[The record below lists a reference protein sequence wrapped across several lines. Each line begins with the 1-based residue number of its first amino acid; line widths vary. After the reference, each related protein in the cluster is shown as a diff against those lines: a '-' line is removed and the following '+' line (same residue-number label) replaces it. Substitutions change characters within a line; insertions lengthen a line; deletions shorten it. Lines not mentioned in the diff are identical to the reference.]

1 MPAPILQFKRGS
13 ASALNFGLRAGEPA
27 LTTDKYDFYVGIDST
42 LANNKFFGSAR
53 YWTKE
58 TTSTGSGINLVE
70 GTTNGTQYITLKSPD
85 NLSGIGTYTFPD
97 TSTITD
103 GYFLKVASN
112 GTLSW
117 DTVGG
122 TSGTFTNPTLS
133 GITTVSGSFFDV
145 NTDSDFS
152 GITTFS
158 NITNNTLG
166 NSNTGSVQI
175 DGGLGVDKN
184 VTVGAGLSVNGN
196 AYVVGILTSIEY
208 FVDSTAVL
216 LSDISA
222 GITLAGI
229 QTIDAATKATLEREL
244 AFAPNDFNSLNV
256 SGISTFGGT
265 SNFNGLVSIA
275 NTTQSTDKDTGAL
288 VIEGGLGVEKDVH
301 IGGSLNGIGNVNFDG
316 DLNVDGVVTIG
327 GTVFFLTSQEVYI
340 KNKDIVLGY
349 TTSPGNVD
357 ISDDDTA
364 NHAGVAIASTVGS
377 PLVPFTA
384 SGINTLP
391 DTYKQMMWFKSGT
404 LGFGTDTF
412 AFNYGVAIGTTQMSD
427 GVRLAVGT
435 GVSITDTEVIAPTGT
450 FGTLTGSLTGT
461 ISTATRATTVDTTG
475 TSDNAT
481 YYVTFADTS
490 GGQNGET
497 LRVGTALS
505 LNASTGNVKSAGDL
519 IAGSGYLSAPDGAQS
534 IFMYS
539 GSGDVLIS
547 SNLTVNGT
555 LTGTASTATTLITQ
569 TASDTNATYH
579 LTFVD
584 SHNASQTPESVYTDA
599 GIFYNPGTNTFTTQ
613 YITATADVIVGT
625 SLSAPTIKTATVQ
638 HSGGTT
644 AATIDSLGSIV
655 ASKDLT
661 VTGNLY
667 VNGNTTQVNVTE
679 LEVYDRTIT
688 LGIQSGTTPTS
699 TSWDLG
705 VMMNYGDAGVAKTA
719 AVIWEHTAQRFKFAS
734 SANNPVSTGSTTTP
748 DITVNTFAPIEVAE
762 LWVNNTCSGGAV
774 QVIGCINSELNLQNI
789 VIDAGSF

>member
-85 NLSGIGTYTFPD
+85 NLSGITTYTFPATPTAD
-97 TSTITD
+97 
-103 GYFLKVASN
+103 YYLKTGAD

-117 DTVGG
+117 AAVSQSSFAGIV
-122 TSGTFTNPTLS
+122 TFTDT
-133 GITTVSGSFFDV
+133 
-145 NTDSDFS
+145 
-152 GITTFS
+152 
-158 NITNNTLG
+158 TNNTLG
-166 NSNTGSVQI
+166 NPNTGAVQI
-175 DGGLGVDKN
+175 DGGLGVEKN

-196 AYVVGILTSIEY
+196 AYVVGVLTSTAFFIET
-208 FVDSTAVL
+208 TAVITPDL
-216 LSDISA
+216 AA

-229 QTIDAATKATLEREL
+229 QTIDATTKATLEREL
-244 AFAPNDFNSLNV
+244 AFAPNNFDSLNV

-265 SNFNGLVSIA
+265 SNFNGLVSVA

-288 VIEGGLGVEKDVH
+288 VVEGGVGIEKDVH
-301 IGGSLNGIGNVNFDG
+301 IGGHLNVIRDVNVDGN
-316 DLNVDGVVTIG
+316 LNVDGVVTVG
-327 GTVFFLTSQEVYI
+327 GTVFFLTTQEVYI

-349 TTSPGNVD
+349 TTSVTNAD
-357 ISDDDTA
+357 ISNDDSA

-377 PLVPFTA
+377 PLVSFSA

-412 AFNYGVAIGTTQMSD
+412 AFNYGVAIGTTTMAD

-435 GVSITDTEVIAPTGT
+435 GVSITDTAVIAPVGT
-450 FGTLTGSLTGT
+450 FGTLNGTVTGT
-461 ISTATRATTVDTTG
+461 ISTATRATTIDTTG
-475 TSDNAT
+475 TSNNAT
-481 YYVTFADTS
+481 YYVTFVDTS
-490 GGQNGET
+490 AGQNGET

-505 LNASTGNVKSAGDL
+505 LNASTGNVKAAGDL
-519 IAGSGYLSAPDGAQS
+519 IAGSSYLASADGTRS
-534 IFMYS
+534 IYMYD

-555 LTGTASTATTLITQ
+555 LTGTASTAAKVLTQ

-584 SHNASQTPESVYTDA
+584 SHNPSQTPEYVYTDD
-599 GIFYNPGTNTFTTQ
+599 GIYYNPGTNTFTTQ

-625 SLSAPTIKTATVQ
+625 SLSAPTIKTATVK
-638 HSGGTT
+638 HSNGTT

-688 LGIQSGTTPTS
+688 LGIQSGTTPSS

-774 QVIGCINSELNLQNI
+774 QVIGCVSSELNLQNI

>member
-53 YWTKE
+53 YWSKE
-58 TTSTGSGINLVE
+58 TTSTGSGVNLVE

-85 NLSGIGTYTFPD
+85 NLSGITTYTFPATPTAD
-97 TSTITD
+97 N
-103 GYFLKVASN
+103 YLKTGAD

-117 DTVGG
+117 AAVSQNSFAGIV
-122 TSGTFTNPTLS
+122 TFTDT
-133 GITTVSGSFFDV
+133 
-145 NTDSDFS
+145 
-152 GITTFS
+152 
-158 NITNNTLG
+158 TNNTLG
-166 NSNTGSVQI
+166 NPNTGAVQI
-175 DGGLGVDKN
+175 DGGLGVEKN
-184 VTVGAGLSVNGN
+184 VTVGAGLSVSGS
-196 AYVVGILTSIEY
+196 AYVVGVLTSTAFFIET
-208 FVDSTAVL
+208 TAVITPDL
-216 LSDISA
+216 AA

-229 QTIDAATKATLEREL
+229 QTIDATTKATLEREL
-244 AFAPNDFNSLNV
+244 AFAPNDFDSLNV

-265 SNFNGLVSIA
+265 SNFNGLVSVA

-288 VIEGGLGVEKDVH
+288 VVEGGVGIEKDVH
-301 IGGSLNGIGNVNFDG
+301 IGGHLNVIQNVNVDG
-316 DLNVDGVVTIG
+316 NLNVDGVVTVG
-327 GTVFFLTSQEVYI
+327 GTVFFLTSQEVYV

-349 TTSPGNVD
+349 TTSVTNAD

-377 PLVPFTA
+377 PLVSLSA

-404 LGFGTDTF
+404 LGFGTDAF
-412 AFNYGVAIGTTQMSD
+412 AFNYGVAIGTTHMDD

-435 GVSITDTEVIAPTGT
+435 GVSITDTAVIAPTGT
-450 FGTLTGSLTGT
+450 FGTLNGTVTGT

-475 TSDNAT
+475 TSNNAT
-481 YYVTFADTS
+481 YYVTFVDTS
-490 GGQNGET
+490 AGQTGET

-505 LNASTGNVKSAGDL
+505 LNASTGNVKAAGDL
-519 IAGSGYLSAPDGAQS
+519 IAGSSYLASADGTRS
-534 IFMYS
+534 IYMYD

-547 SNLTVNGT
+547 SNLTVNGS
-555 LTGTASTATTLITQ
+555 LTGTASTAAKVLTQ
-569 TASDTNATYH
+569 TASDTNGTYH

-584 SHNASQTPESVYTDA
+584 SHNGSATPESVYTDD
-599 GIFYNPGTNTFTTQ
+599 GIYYNPGTNTFTTQ

-638 HSGGTT
+638 YSNGTT

-661 VTGNLY
+661 ITGNLY

-734 SANNPVSTGSTTTP
+734 SADNPVSTGSTTTP

-774 QVIGCINSELNLQNI
+774 QVIGCVSSELNLQNI

>member
-85 NLSGIGTYTFPD
+85 NLSGITTYTFPATPTAD
-97 TSTITD
+97 
-103 GYFLKVASN
+103 YYLKTGAD

-117 DTVGG
+117 AAISQNSFAGIV
-122 TSGTFTNPTLS
+122 TFTDT
-133 GITTVSGSFFDV
+133 
-145 NTDSDFS
+145 
-152 GITTFS
+152 
-158 NITNNTLG
+158 TNNTLG
-166 NSNTGSVQI
+166 NSNTGAVQI

-184 VTVGAGLSVNGN
+184 VTVGAGLSVSGS
-196 AYVVGILTSIEY
+196 AYV
-208 FVDSTAVL
+208 
-216 LSDISA
+216 
-222 GITLAGI
+222 
-229 QTIDAATKATLEREL
+229 
-244 AFAPNDFNSLNV
+244 
-256 SGISTFGGT
+256 SGVSTFGST
-265 SNFNGLVSIA
+265 SNFNGLVSVA

-288 VIEGGLGVEKDVH
+288 VVEGGVGIEKDVH
-301 IGGSLNGIGNVNFDG
+301 IGGHLNVIQNVNVDG
-316 DLNVDGVVTIG
+316 NLNVDGVVTVG

-349 TTSPGNVD
+349 TTSVNNAE
-357 ISDDDTA
+357 ISNDDSA

-377 PLVPFTA
+377 PLVSFSA

-404 LGFGTDTF
+404 LGFGTDAF
-412 AFNYGVAIGTTQMSD
+412 AFNYGVAIGTTHMDD

-435 GVSITDTEVIAPTGT
+435 GVSITDTAVIAPTGT
-450 FGTLTGSLTGT
+450 FGVLNGTVTGT
-461 ISTATRATTVDTTG
+461 ISTASRATTVDTTG
-475 TSDNAT
+475 TSNNAT
-481 YYVTFADTS
+481 YYVTFVDTS
-490 GGQNGET
+490 AGQTGET

-505 LNASTGNVKSAGDL
+505 LNASTGNVKAAGDL
-519 IAGSGYLSAPDGAQS
+519 IAGSGYLASANGTRA
-534 IFMYS
+534 MYMHDT
-539 GSGDVLIS
+539 SGDVSFQGKVVANNYRS
-547 SNLTVNGT
+547 SSNASNTLTFSDLDATFARNLTV
-555 LTGTASTATTLITQ
+555 TGIAT
-569 TASDTNATYH
+569 
-579 LTFVD
+579 
-584 SHNASQTPESVYTDA
+584 
-599 GIFYNPGTNTFTTQ
+599 
-613 YITATADVIVGT
+613 VGT
-625 SLSAPTIKTATVQ
+625 SLSSPTIKTNTIQ
-638 HSGGTT
+638 HTGGTT
-644 AATIDSLGSIV
+644 AATIDFLGSIV

-688 LGIQSGTTPTS
+688 LGIQSGTTPSS

-734 SANNPVSTGSTTTP
+734 SADNPVSTGSTTTP
-748 DITVNTFAPIEVAE
+748 DITINTFAPIEVSE

-774 QVIGCINSELNLQNI
+774 QVIGCVASELNLQNI

>member
-27 LTTDKYDFYVGIDST
+27 LTTDNYDFYVGIDST

-53 YWTKE
+53 YWSKE
-58 TTSTGSGINLVE
+58 TTSTGSGVNLVE

-85 NLSGIGTYTFPD
+85 NLSGITTYTFPATPTAD
-97 TSTITD
+97 
-103 GYFLKVASN
+103 YFLKTAADGS
-112 GTLSW
+112 LSW
-117 DTVGG
+117 APVVLNSFAGIV
-122 TSGTFTNPTLS
+122 TFTD
-133 GITTVSGSFFDV
+133 TTD
-145 NTDSDFS
+145 
-152 GITTFS
+152 
-158 NITNNTLG
+158 NTLG
-166 NSNTGSVQI
+166 NSNTGAVQI

-196 AYVVGILTSIEY
+196 AYVVGVTTSIEY
-208 FVDSTAVL
+208 FVNSTAVL

-256 SGISTFGGT
+256 TGISTFGST
-265 SNFNGLVSIA
+265 SNFNGLVSVA

-288 VIEGGLGVEKDVH
+288 VVEGGVGIEKDVH
-301 IGGSLNGIGNVNFDG
+301 IGGNLNVSQNVNIDS

-349 TTSPGNVD
+349 TTSITNAE
-357 ISDDDTA
+357 ISNDDSA
-364 NHAGVAIASTVGS
+364 NHAGVAIASTVGT
-377 PLVPFTA
+377 PLTSFSA

-404 LGFGTDTF
+404 LGFGTDAF
-412 AFNYGVAIGTTQMSD
+412 AFNYGVAIGTTHMDD

-450 FGTLTGSLTGT
+450 FGVLNGTVTGT

-475 TSDNAT
+475 TSNNAA
-481 YYVTFADTS
+481 YYVTFVDTS
-490 GGQNGET
+490 AGQNGET

-505 LNASTGNVKSAGDL
+505 LNASTGNVKAAGDL
-519 IAGSGYLSAPDGAQS
+519 IAGSGYLSAPDGVQS

-555 LTGTASTATTLITQ
+555 LTGTASTAAKVLTQ

-584 SHNASQTPESVYTDA
+584 SHNGSATPESVYTDD
-599 GIFYNPGTNTFTTQ
+599 GIYYNPGTNTFTTQ

-625 SLSAPTIKTATVQ
+625 SLSAPTIKTATIQ

-644 AATIDSLGSIV
+644 AATLDSLGSIV
-655 ASKDLT
+655 TNKDLT
-661 VTGNLY
+661 VSGDLY
-667 VNGNTTQVNVTE
+667 VNGNTTQINVTT

-688 LGIQSGTTPTS
+688 LGIQSGTTPT
-699 TSWDLG
+699 TTTWDLG

-719 AVIWEHTAQRFKFAS
+719 GVIWDHTTKRFQFAS
-734 SANNPVSTGSTTTP
+734 NSDNPISGENTSTP
-748 DITVNTFAPIEVAE
+748 LITISSYAPIEVSE
-762 LWVNNTCSGGAV
+762 LWVNNACTGGTQ
-774 QVIGCINSELNLQNI
+774 QVIGCVGPELQLQNI
-789 VIDAGSF
+789 VVDAGSF

>member
-13 ASALNFGLRAGEPA
+13 ASALTFGLRAGEPA
-27 LTTDKYDFYVGIDST
+27 LTTDNYDFYVGIDST

-70 GTTNGTQYITLKSPD
+70 GTTNGTDYITLKAPD
-85 NLSGIGTYTFPD
+85 NLSGIGTYIFPD
-97 TSTITD
+97 TNTISD
-103 GYFLKVASN
+103 GYFLKVASD

-122 TSGTFTNPTLS
+122 TNGTFTNPTLT
-133 GITTVSGSFFDV
+133 GITTVGGDYFDV
-145 NTDSDFS
+145 NTNSDFS

-158 NITNNTLG
+158 NTTDNTLG
-166 NSNTGSVQI
+166 NSNTGAVQI

-196 AYVVGILTSIEY
+196 AYIVGLVTSIEY
-208 FVDSTAVL
+208 FVNSTAVL

-229 QTIDAATKATLEREL
+229 QTIDATTKATLEREL
-244 AFAPNDFNSLNV
+244 AFDPNEFTSLNV
-256 SGISTFGGT
+256 SGLSTFGDT
-265 SNFNGLVSIA
+265 ATFNGLVSIA

-288 VIEGGLGVEKDVH
+288 VIEGGLGVEKDAHFGGH
-301 IGGSLNGIGNVNFDG
+301 INALGDVNVDGN
-316 DLNVDGVVTIG
+316 LNVDGVVTIG
-327 GTVFFLTSQEVYI
+327 GTVFFLTTQEVYI

-349 TTSPGNVD
+349 TTSVTND
-357 ISDDDTA
+357 EISDDDTA

-377 PLVPFTA
+377 PLVSFTA

-404 LGFGTDTF
+404 LGFGTDAF

-450 FGTLTGSLTGT
+450 FTTLNGTVTGT

-475 TSDNAT
+475 TSDDAA
-481 YYVTFADTS
+481 YYVTFVDTS
-490 GGQNGET
+490 AGQNGET

-505 LNASTGNVKSAGDL
+505 LNASTGNVKSSGDL
-519 IAGSGYLSAPDGAQS
+519 IAGSGYLSAPDGSQS

-547 SNLTVNGT
+547 SNLTVDGT
-555 LTGTASTATTLITQ
+555 LTGTASTAAKVLTQ
-569 TASDTNATYH
+569 TASDTNSTYY

-584 SHNASQTPESVYTDA
+584 SHNPSQTPESVYTDD
-599 GIFYNPGTNTFTTQ
+599 GVYYNPATNTFTSQ

-638 HSGGTT
+638 HSNGTT

-661 VTGNLY
+661 ITGNLY

-734 SANNPVSTGSTTTP
+734 SADNPVSTGATTTP
-748 DITVNTFAPIEVAE
+748 DITVNTYAPIEVAE

-774 QVIGCINSELNLQNI
+774 QVIGCVSSELSLQNI

>member
-58 TTSTGSGINLVE
+58 TTSTGSGVNLVE

-85 NLSGIGTYTFPD
+85 NLSGITTYTFPATPTAD
-97 TSTITD
+97 
-103 GYFLKVASN
+103 YFLKTAAN
-112 GTLSW
+112 GVLSW
-117 DTVGG
+117 EPVVLNSFAGIV
-122 TSGTFTNPTLS
+122 TFTDT
-133 GITTVSGSFFDV
+133 
-145 NTDSDFS
+145 
-152 GITTFS
+152 
-158 NITNNTLG
+158 TNNTLG
-166 NSNTGSVQI
+166 NSNTGAVQI

-196 AYVVGILTSIEY
+196 AYVVGVVTAIEY
-208 FVDSTAVL
+208 FVNSTAVL

-256 SGISTFGGT
+256 TGISTFGGT
-265 SNFNGLVSIA
+265 SNFNGLVSVA

-288 VIEGGLGVEKDVH
+288 VVEGGVGIEKDVH
-301 IGGSLNGIGNVNFDG
+301 IGGNLNVSQNVNIDS

-327 GTVFFLTSQEVYI
+327 GTVFFLASQEVYI
-340 KNKDIVLGY
+340 TNKDIVLGY
-349 TTSPGNVD
+349 TTSPSNTD
-357 ISDDDTA
+357 ISSDNTA

-377 PLVPFTA
+377 PLVAFSA

-404 LGFGTDTF
+404 LGFGTDAF
-412 AFNYGVAIGTTQMSD
+412 AFNYGVAIGTTTMAD

-450 FGTLTGSLTGT
+450 FGVLNGTVTGT

-475 TSDNAT
+475 TSDNAA
-481 YYVTFADTS
+481 YYVTFVDTS
-490 GGQNGET
+490 AGQNGET

-505 LNASTGNVKSAGDL
+505 LNASTGNVKAAGDL

-539 GSGDVLIS
+539 GSGDVRIA

-555 LTGTASTATTLITQ
+555 LTGTASTAAQVLTQ

-579 LTFVD
+579 LTFVN
-584 SHNASQTPESVYTDA
+584 SHNPSQTPEYVYTDD
-599 GIFYNPGTNTFTTQ
+599 GIYYNPGTNTFTTQ

-625 SLSAPTIKTATVQ
+625 SLSAPTIKTATIQ

-644 AATIDSLGSIV
+644 AATLDSLGSIV
-655 ASKDLT
+655 TNKDLT
-661 VTGNLY
+661 VSGDLY
-667 VNGNTTQVNVTE
+667 VNGNTTQVNVTT

-688 LGIQSGTTPTS
+688 LGIQSGTTPT
-699 TSWDLG
+699 TTTWDLG

-719 AVIWEHTAQRFKFAS
+719 GVIWDHTTKRFQFA
-734 SANNPVSTGSTTTP
+734 ANSDNPISGENTNTPAITISTY
-748 DITVNTFAPIEVAE
+748 APIEVSE
-762 LWVNNTCSGGAV
+762 LWINNTCTGGTQ
-774 QVIGCINSELNLQNI
+774 QVIGCVGSELQLQNI
-789 VIDAGSF
+789 VVDAGSF

>member
-53 YWTKE
+53 YWSKE
-58 TTSTGSGINLVE
+58 TTSTGSGVNLVE

-85 NLSGIGTYTFPD
+85 NLSGITTYTFPATPTAD
-97 TSTITD
+97 
-103 GYFLKVASN
+103 YFLKTAADGS
-112 GTLSW
+112 LSW
-117 DTVGG
+117 APVVLNSFAGIV
-122 TSGTFTNPTLS
+122 TFTDT
-133 GITTVSGSFFDV
+133 
-145 NTDSDFS
+145 
-152 GITTFS
+152 
-158 NITNNTLG
+158 TNNTLG
-166 NSNTGSVQI
+166 NSNTGAVQI

-196 AYVVGILTSIEY
+196 AYVVGVTTSIEY
-208 FVDSTAVL
+208 FVNSTAVL

-244 AFAPNDFNSLNV
+244 AFAPNDFDSLNV
-256 SGISTFGGT
+256 SGISTFAGT
-265 SNFNGLVSIA
+265 SNFNGLVSVA

-288 VIEGGLGVEKDVH
+288 VVEGGVGIEKDVH
-301 IGGSLNGIGNVNFDG
+301 IGGNLNVSQNVNIDS

-349 TTSPGNVD
+349 TTSITNAE
-357 ISDDDTA
+357 ISNDDSA
-364 NHAGVAIASTVGS
+364 NHAGVAIASTVGT
-377 PLVPFTA
+377 PLTSFSA

-404 LGFGTDTF
+404 LGFGTDAF
-412 AFNYGVAIGTTQMSD
+412 AFNYGVAIGTTHMDD

-450 FGTLTGSLTGT
+450 FGVLNGTVTGT

-475 TSDNAT
+475 TSNNAA
-481 YYVTFADTS
+481 YYVTFVDTS
-490 GGQNGET
+490 AGQNGET

-505 LNASTGNVKSAGDL
+505 LNASTGNVKAAGDL
-519 IAGSGYLSAPDGAQS
+519 IAGSGYLSAPDGVQS

-555 LTGTASTATTLITQ
+555 LTGTASTAAKVLTQ

-584 SHNASQTPESVYTDA
+584 SHNGSATPESVYTDD
-599 GIFYNPGTNTFTTQ
+599 GIYYNPGTNTFTTQ

-625 SLSAPTIKTATVQ
+625 SLSAPTIKTATIQ

-644 AATIDSLGSIV
+644 AATLDSLGSIV
-655 ASKDLT
+655 TNKDLT
-661 VTGNLY
+661 VSGDLY
-667 VNGNTTQVNVTE
+667 VNGNTTQINVTT

-688 LGIQSGTTPTS
+688 LGIQSGTTPT
-699 TSWDLG
+699 TTTWDLG

-719 AVIWEHTAQRFKFAS
+719 GVIWDHTTKRFQFAS
-734 SANNPVSTGSTTTP
+734 NSDNPISGENTSTP
-748 DITVNTFAPIEVAE
+748 LITISSYAPIEVSE
-762 LWVNNTCSGGAV
+762 LWVNNACTGGTQ
-774 QVIGCINSELNLQNI
+774 QVIGCVGPELQLQNI
-789 VIDAGSF
+789 VVDAGSF

>member
-85 NLSGIGTYTFPD
+85 NLSGITTYTFPATPTAD
-97 TSTITD
+97 
-103 GYFLKVASN
+103 YYLKTGAD

-117 DTVGG
+117 AAVSQSSFAGIV
-122 TSGTFTNPTLS
+122 TFTDT
-133 GITTVSGSFFDV
+133 
-145 NTDSDFS
+145 
-152 GITTFS
+152 
-158 NITNNTLG
+158 TNNTLG
-166 NSNTGSVQI
+166 NPNTGAVQI
-175 DGGLGVDKN
+175 DGGLGVEKN

-196 AYVVGILTSIEY
+196 AYVVGILTSTAFFIET
-208 FVDSTAVL
+208 TAVITPDL
-216 LSDISA
+216 AA

-229 QTIDAATKATLEREL
+229 QTIDATTKATLEREL
-244 AFAPNDFNSLNV
+244 AFAPNNFDSLNV

-265 SNFNGLVSIA
+265 SNFNGLVSVA

-288 VIEGGLGVEKDVH
+288 VVEGGVGIEKDVH
-301 IGGSLNGIGNVNFDG
+301 IGGHLNVIRDVNVDGN
-316 DLNVDGVVTIG
+316 LNVDGVVTVG
-327 GTVFFLTSQEVYI
+327 GTVFFLTTQEVYI

-349 TTSPGNVD
+349 TTSVTNAD
-357 ISDDDTA
+357 ISNDDSA

-377 PLVPFTA
+377 PLVSFSA

-412 AFNYGVAIGTTQMSD
+412 AFNYGVAIGTTTMAD

-435 GVSITDTEVIAPTGT
+435 GVSITDTAVIAPVGT
-450 FGTLTGSLTGT
+450 FGTLNGTVTGT
-461 ISTATRATTVDTTG
+461 ISTATRATTIDTTG
-475 TSDNAT
+475 TSNNAT
-481 YYVTFADTS
+481 YYVTFVDTS
-490 GGQNGET
+490 AGQNGET

-505 LNASTGNVKSAGDL
+505 LNASTGNVKAAGDL
-519 IAGSGYLSAPDGAQS
+519 IAGSSYLASADGTRS
-534 IFMYS
+534 IYMYD

-555 LTGTASTATTLITQ
+555 LTGTASTAAKVLTQ

-584 SHNASQTPESVYTDA
+584 SHNPSQTPEYVYTDD
-599 GIFYNPGTNTFTTQ
+599 GIYYNPGTNTFTTQ

-625 SLSAPTIKTATVQ
+625 SLSAPTIKTATVK
-638 HSGGTT
+638 HSNGTT

-688 LGIQSGTTPTS
+688 LGIQSGTTPSS

-774 QVIGCINSELNLQNI
+774 QVIGCVSSELNLQNI

>member
-70 GTTNGTQYITLKSPD
+70 GTTNGTQYITLKSPN
-85 NLSGIGTYTFPD
+85 NLSGISTYTFPATPIAD
-97 TSTITD
+97 
-103 GYFLKVASN
+103 YFLKTAAN
-112 GTLSW
+112 GDLSW
-117 DTVGG
+117 EPVVLNSFAGIV
-122 TSGTFTNPTLS
+122 TFTDT
-133 GITTVSGSFFDV
+133 
-145 NTDSDFS
+145 
-152 GITTFS
+152 
-158 NITNNTLG
+158 TNNTLG
-166 NSNTGSVQI
+166 NSNTGAVQI

-196 AYVVGILTSIEY
+196 AYVVGVTTSIEY
-208 FVDSTAVL
+208 FVNSTAVL

-244 AFAPNDFNSLNV
+244 AFAPNDFDSLNV

-265 SNFNGLVSIA
+265 SNFNGLVSVA

-288 VIEGGLGVEKDVH
+288 VVEGGVGIEKDVH
-301 IGGSLNGIGNVNFDG
+301 IGGNLNVSQNVNIDS

-327 GTVFFLTSQEVYI
+327 GTAFFLTSQEVFI

-349 TTSPGNVD
+349 TTSITNAD
-357 ISDDDTA
+357 ISSDNTA

-377 PLVPFTA
+377 PLVSFSA

-404 LGFGTDTF
+404 LGFGTDAF
-412 AFNYGVAIGTTQMSD
+412 AFNYGVAIGTTTMAD

-435 GVSITDTEVIAPTGT
+435 GVSITDTAVIAPTGT
-450 FGTLTGSLTGT
+450 FGVLNGTVTGT

-475 TSDNAT
+475 TSDNAA
-481 YYVTFADTS
+481 YYVTFVDTS
-490 GGQNGET
+490 AGQTGET

-505 LNASTGNVKSAGDL
+505 LNASTGNVKAAGDL

-555 LTGTASTATTLITQ
+555 LTGTASTATKVVTQ

-584 SHNASQTPESVYTDA
+584 SHNGSATPESVYTDD
-599 GIFYNPGTNTFTTQ
+599 GIYYNPGTNTFTTQ

-625 SLSAPTIKTATVQ
+625 SLSSPTIKTTTIQ

-644 AATIDSLGSIV
+644 AATLDSLGSIV
-655 ASKDLT
+655 TNKDLT
-661 VTGNLY
+661 VSGDLY
-667 VNGNTTQVNVTE
+667 VNGNTTQVNVTT

-688 LGIQSGTTPTS
+688 LGIQSGTTPT
-699 TSWDLG
+699 TTTWDLG

-719 AVIWEHTAQRFKFAS
+719 GVIWDHTTKRFQFA
-734 SANNPVSTGSTTTP
+734 ANSDNPISGEDTSTPAITISTY
-748 DITVNTFAPIEVAE
+748 APIEVSE
-762 LWVNNTCSGGAV
+762 LWINNTCTGGTQ
-774 QVIGCINSELNLQNI
+774 QVIGCVGPELQLQNI
-789 VIDAGSF
+789 VVDAGSF